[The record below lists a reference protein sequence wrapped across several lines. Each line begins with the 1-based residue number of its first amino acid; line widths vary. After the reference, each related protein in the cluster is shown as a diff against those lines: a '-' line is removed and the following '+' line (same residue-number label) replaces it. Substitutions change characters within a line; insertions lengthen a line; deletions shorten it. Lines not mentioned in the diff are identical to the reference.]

1 MKVAVTGASGRIGR
15 AVVAALAEDPGVDE
29 VVAVDL
35 AAPDA
40 PLPLGVR
47 HLIRDTRDP
56 RLVHN
61 LDGVDALVH
70 LAFRVLGRREAVS
83 VNVDGSRNVFD
94 AALAAGVPVIVHA
107 SSGAVYGG
115 HADNPVPLEEDRPLR
130 PAAFAYP
137 ETKVRVERLLEALSS
152 RNSETRA
159 VWLRPTT
166 TLGPGAPLLFRRS
179 ALVRLSDFDPPVQFT
194 WVDDVASAFV
204 CALHAPDARG
214 AFNVGAPGILRSS
227 EVAAVLG
234 VRDVALPYR
243 LRRALAAATTFARL
257 PGALHPGFVD
267 MARYPIVVDAG
278 RAQRELGWSPRRDS
292 LDALRR
298 FGELIS

>member
-1 MKVAVTGASGRIGR
+1 MTGASGRIGR
-15 AVVAALAEDPGVDE
+15 AVVAALAADPEVDE
-29 VVAVDL
+29 VVALDL
-35 AAPDA
+35 AAPNA

-56 RLVHN
+56 RLVKN
-61 LDGVDALVH
+61 FDGVDALMH
-70 LAFRVLGRREAVS
+70 LAFRVLDRREAES

-94 AALAAGVPVIVHA
+94 AALKAGVGVIVHA

-115 HADNPVPLEEDRPLR
+115 HADNPVPLKEDRPLR

-137 ETKVRVERLLEALSS
+137 ETKVRVERLLEGLSS
-152 RNSETRA
+152 RGSETRA

-179 ALVRLSDFDPPVQFT
+179 ALVRLSDFDPPMQFT

-204 CALHAPDARG
+204 CALHARDARG
-214 AFNVGAPGILRSS
+214 AFNIGAAGTLRSS
-227 EVAAVLG
+227 DVAAVLG

-243 LRRALAAATTFARL
+243 PRRALASAMTLARVR
-257 PGALHPGFVD
+257 GALHPGFVD

-278 RAQRELGWSPRRDS
+278 RAHRELGWRPRLDS
-292 LDALRR
+292 LAALRR
-298 FGELIS
+298 FGELIGG

>member
-1 MKVAVTGASGRIGR
+1 MTGASGRIGR
-15 AVVAALAEDPGVDE
+15 AVVAALAADPEVDE
-29 VVAVDL
+29 VVALDV

-56 RLVHN
+56 RLVDN

-70 LAFRVLGRREAVS
+70 LAFRVLDRREAER

-94 AALAAGVPVIVHA
+94 GAVAAGVRVIVHA

-115 HADNPVPLEEDRPLR
+115 HADNPVPLKEDRPLR

-152 RNSETRA
+152 RTSDTRA
-159 VWLRPTT
+159 VWLRAST
-166 TLGPGAPLLFRRS
+166 TLGPGAPLLLGRS
-179 ALVRLSDFDPPVQFT
+179 ALVRLADFDPPTQFT

-204 CALHAPDARG
+204 CALHAREARG
-214 AFNVGAPGILRSS
+214 AFNVGASGTVRSS
-227 EVAAVLG
+227 EIAGILG
-234 VRDVALPYR
+234 VRDVAMPYR
-243 LRRALAAATTFARL
+243 PRRALAAAMTLARL

-278 RAQRELGWSPRRDS
+278 RAHRELGWRPR
-292 LDALRR
+292 LDTLATLRR
-298 FGELIS
+298 FGELIGS